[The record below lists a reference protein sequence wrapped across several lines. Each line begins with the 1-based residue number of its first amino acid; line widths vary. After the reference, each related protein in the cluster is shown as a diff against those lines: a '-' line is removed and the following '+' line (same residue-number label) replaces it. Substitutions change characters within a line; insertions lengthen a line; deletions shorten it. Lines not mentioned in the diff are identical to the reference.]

1 MPDAEE
7 RPARG
12 SVAGAGLPLKICHHR
27 QIRCLVDHLR
37 YCSLA
42 SAWPIEERT
51 PVTQPMLLFSKGKQ
65 LQVDTDITKKSLCVR
80 NYVKAYLFYV

>member
-37 YCSLA
+37 CCSLA

-51 PVTQPMLLFSKGKQ
+51 PVTQP
-65 LQVDTDITKKSLCVR
+65 
-80 NYVKAYLFYV
+80 